1 MAQRPHRDFARNL
14 SQILLRKD
22 SFVTSMGAMTDA
34 AATPRHLR
42 DPRALRALAHPLRI
56 KLLEALVTHGTLT
69 ATQASE
75 LFSTTPA
82 SCSFHLRELARFG
95 FVERAD
101 GGHGRERPWRAVAAP
116 LHFDPHADDPDEAI
130 AASELARVLQGR
142 WIERFEGW
150 SQVAH
155 TYAAPW
161 RHALSTSQFV
171 VWLTPTETTD
181 LLAEL
186 ARLIQ
191 ERYPDRLSD
200 PSTRPPDA
208 MAVEIIL
215 DAHPFDLEAGGAQHQ

>member
-1 MAQRPHRDFARNL
+1 M
-14 SQILLRKD
+14 
-22 SFVTSMGAMTDA
+22 
-34 AATPRHLR
+34 
-42 DPRALRALAHPLRI
+42 
-56 KLLEALVTHGTLT
+56 
-69 ATQASE
+69 
-75 LFSTTPA
+75 
-82 SCSFHLRELARFG
+82 
-95 FVERAD
+95 
-101 GGHGRERPWRAVAAP
+101 
-116 LHFDPHADDPDEAI
+116 
-130 AASELARVLQGR
+130 
-142 WIERFEGW
+142 
-150 SQVAH
+150 AH